1 MRFSSIRYLIREGFR
16 NIWQNRFM
24 AIASIGVLMSCLLIT
39 GRGVPGFSQHRSRVR
54 FDL

>member
-39 GRGVPGFSQHRSRVR
+39 GRCLSGIPQYRSC
-54 FDL
+54 F